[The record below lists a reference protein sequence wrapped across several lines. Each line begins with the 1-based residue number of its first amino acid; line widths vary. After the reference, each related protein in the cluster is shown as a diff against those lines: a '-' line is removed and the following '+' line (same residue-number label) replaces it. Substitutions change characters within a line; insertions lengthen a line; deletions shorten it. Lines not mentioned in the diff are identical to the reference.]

1 MNRSRVLRATGY
13 YGIPIVL
20 CIVVYWYALRAWFT
34 MDDFAW
40 LGLRLSVH
48 SPGDLMR
55 ALFEPQAQGTVRVLS
70 ERLYFLV
77 LSSIFGMHALPFRL
91 IAFVTQFANLILLSL
106 ITRRIVA
113 SSAAAVIAPI
123 LYVFNNALAVPLSW
137 ASCYNEILW
146 TLLVLTGFYCFLRY
160 IETGEKGWWTAQWIA
175 YLLGFGVLELNVVYP
190 ALAALYALC
199 CARAYFR
206 KTIPL
211 FVPAILFAILHAFI
225 PKPHESIYAMYFDLG
240 LFTRL
245 RRYFAWAVGPSRLGD
260 MVSVALARP
269 GKIASLLIAIA
280 LLAFA
285 ACRLWR
291 RDWRPAFLLGWFFIA
306 LAPLLPLANHT
317 MDYYLTVPAIGV
329 CILGAWAIAEGW
341 RNAIPLRVV
350 AVALALAYCVGGYIE
365 IHSATWWR
373 YDSSR
378 RLQAVLDQV
387 NAAWHRKPRG
397 VILLSN
403 VDWDLFAAGF
413 LDDPF
418 RLYGVPRPFLTPGSE
433 APLKEPEPPRGLSEF
448 TTTVADIMPA
458 LDQNNALVLSISDRR
473 LTDVT
478 AAYSAVART
487 QYTPVESSRI
497 DVGQPGAALKLGPA
511 WYPVERGFRWMPDTA
526 TLRMAGPHAPA
537 QRLHVSGYAPAAVVA
552 KGPVRL
558 TVTVDGRPAG
568 TVAIGKPDAPFEFDF
583 PMPPSSAG
591 KAVIEVGL
599 RVDHTATLPGDPRK
613 LGLIFGVFEIK

>member
-1 MNRSRVLRATGY
+1 
-13 YGIPIVL
+13 
-20 CIVVYWYALRAWFT
+20 
-34 MDDFAW
+34 
-40 LGLRLSVH
+40 
-48 SPGDLMR
+48 MR

-77 LSSIFGMHALPFRL
+77 LSSIFGMHAMPYRL
-91 IAFVTQFANLILLSL
+91 IAFATQFANLAMLS
-106 ITRRIVA
+106 IVTRRVIG
-113 SSAAAVIAPI
+113 SALAAFIAPI
-123 LYVFNNALAVPLSW
+123 LYIFNNALSVPMAW

-160 IETGEKGWWTAQWIA
+160 IDTGDQRWWTAQWIA
-175 YLLGFGVLELNVVYP
+175 YLVGFGVLELNVVYP

-199 CARAYFR
+199 CARAYLRKTLPLFR
-206 KTIPL
+206 KTLPL
-211 FVPAILFAILHAFI
+211 FAPAILFAILHAFI

-240 LFTRL
+240 LVTRL

-260 MVSVALARP
+260 MVSVSLARP
-269 GKIASLLIAIA
+269 GKIASLVIAIA

-329 CILGAWAIAEGW
+329 CMLGAWAIAESW
-341 RNAIPLRVV
+341 RRSIALRIIAILLAVV
-350 AVALALAYCVGGYIE
+350 YCVGGCIE
-365 IHSATWWR
+365 IRSATWWR

-378 RLQAVLDQV
+378 RLRAVLEQV
-387 NAAWHRKPRG
+387 NAAWHRNPRG

-413 LDDPF
+413 IDDPF
-418 RLYGVPRPFLTPGSE
+418 RLYGLPRPFLTPGSE
-433 APLKEPEPPRGLSEF
+433 APLKEPDPPRGLSEF
-448 TTTVADIMPA
+448 TTTVADVMPA
-458 LDQNNALVLSISDRR
+458 LNQNNALVLAISDQR

-487 QYTPVESSRI
+487 QYTPVELSRI
-497 DVGQPGAALKLGPA
+497 DVGQPGAALKLGPT
-511 WYPVERGFRWMPDTA
+511 WYPVESGFRWMPDRA
-526 TLRMAGPHAPA
+526 TLRMAGPHSPSE
-537 QRLHVSGYAPAAVVA
+537 RLHVAGYTPRALVA

-558 TVTVDGRPAG
+558 TVSVDGREIG
-568 TVAIGKPDAPFEFDF
+568 TETIGKPDAPFDFDF
-583 PMPPSSAG
+583 AMPAASIG
-591 KAVIEVGL
+591 KPAVEVGL
-599 RVDHTATLPGDPRK
+599 YVDHTTTLPGDPRK